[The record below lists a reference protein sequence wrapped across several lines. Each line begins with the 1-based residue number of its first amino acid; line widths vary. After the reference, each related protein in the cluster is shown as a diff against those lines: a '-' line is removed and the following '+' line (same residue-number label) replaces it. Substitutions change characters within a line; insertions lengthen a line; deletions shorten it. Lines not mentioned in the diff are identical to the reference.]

1 MTKQRFCCL
10 FFLILL
16 LSGCAGVSVVPR
28 PDSAGQ
34 INAQDMSISQT
45 YDQVTVNARVM
56 DLEVRP
62 YQMRQNICSFML
74 KIRNEREQ
82 SAFFPA
88 ERFLLTDE
96 QGNQYRPV
104 SPEQIAKMVAEL
116 DPYLIPYPYLG
127 YYYEGDAEK
136 AKLENQFNSQVT
148 YFPLRDARAIAVE
161 ALPDGKIEAGSQISG
176 LVYFLADLRSMKSF
190 TLQGSAVL
198 AKGVKSADFSFP
210 FNVVKN

>member
-1 MTKQRFCCL
+1 MTKQRFFCF

-28 PDSAGQ
+28 PDTAGQ
-34 INAQDMSISQT
+34 INAQEMSISQT
-45 YDQVTVNARVM
+45 YDQVTVTARVM

-82 SAFFPA
+82 SVFFPA
-88 ERFLLTDE
+88 DRFLLTDE

-148 YFPLRDARAIAVE
+148 YFPQRDARAIAFE

-176 LVYFLADLRSMKSF
+176 LIYFLADLRTMKSL